1 MKKFVSVLLVLCCL
15 MASCVSAFAERQ
27 PVQGGLTD
35 TQVVEFLSILD
46 DSIFDSVSISSNMDN
61 FDVKIIHD
69 NFVTYKNCYPSAFQ
83 GLIDRYTSLFIQFA
97 RYIWL
102 NYSTHSQLTVKFV
115 DVTDKQESA
124 YYTFTAFNGK
134 FSCYTPYVSIS
145 KNNNYVK
152 AGANPAILR
161 ELIDTY
167 GVFKDDYMIVYS
179 ADSGYSIITDSI
191 YPSIFTDLLN
201 DGDSAALNQCL
212 EFQKY
217 LLSKL
222 VDKLP
227 CDKEKLKITVLFQDP
242 DSDDYLGYIGYDC
255 GNLSGLIAPSSTK

>member
-15 MASCVSAFAERQ
+15 MVSCVPAFAERQ
-27 PVQGGLTD
+27 PVQGGFTD
-35 TQVVEFLSILD
+35 TQVVKFLSILD
-46 DSIFDSVSISSNMDN
+46 DNIFDSVSISSNMDN
-61 FDVKIIHD
+61 FDVKIID
-69 NFVTYKNCYPSAFQ
+69 DDFVTYKNCYPSAFQ
-83 GLIDRYTSLFIQFA
+83 GLIDGYTSLFVQFA

-102 NYSTHSQLTVKFV
+102 NYSTNSQLTVKFV

-134 FSCYTPYVSIS
+134 FSCNTPYVAIS

-167 GVFKDDYMIVYS
+167 GVFKNDYMIFYS
-179 ADSGYSIITDSI
+179 ADSGYSITTDSI

-201 DGDSAALNQCL
+201 NEDSASLNQCL

-222 VDKLP
+222 VDRLP
-227 CDKEKLKITVLFQDP
+227 CNKEKLKITVLFQYP